1 MRHLMFVACTAVVVG
16 GLLCAPSAF
25 ARQRAASAAAQ
36 PVATAVSSAR
46 GLYTNA
52 QAQRGE
58 ALYKENC
65 AFCHGSELAGTIS
78 GPPINGPVLL
88 AKWSG
93 RPVSE
98 LFTFVQVFMP
108 WNSPN
113 GLSRQQNADVLAFM
127 FKRADLPAG
136 TTEFPSG
143 AEAQNRMSTLDGR

>member
-1 MRHLMFVACTAVVVG
+1 MRYLMFAACTIVVVG

-25 ARQRAASAAAQ
+25 ARQRAASAPPQ
-36 PVATAVSSAR
+36 PSATAAPSTS
-46 GLYTNA
+46 GLYANA

-65 AFCHGSELAGTIS
+65 AFCHGSELTGTIS

-136 TTEFPSG
+136 TTEFPPD
-143 AEAQNRMSTLDGR
+143 AEAQNRLSTLAGK